1 MIVALAN
8 SRAGYITADF
18 RPTRKICLQ
27 TGGGPYISERRI
39 IGPRRKITGA
49 GRQGVVRGAR
59 GAIPGF
65 QSPSTPHKRETNSLI
80 AFCEDARGPRAT
92 SGQGRAY
99 SAARDDIPDR
109 TALSA
114 NNWPGRCTI
123 SKPRRRDLTL
133 HSKIAGPSKCS
144 YRLKC
149 SRRSWF
155 HIPLV
160 VSSACGAYKHYT
172 SNNRLAEIRF
182 PCAKSLSIDLRQM
195 SRFMQPAPRTLALH
209 STRIRSTRVRFG
221 CAAMLLSMRPF
232 NLEIPVRNSE
242 QIVIECVARVRRA
255 YETRTRLAR

>member
-1 MIVALAN
+1 
-8 SRAGYITADF
+8 
-18 RPTRKICLQ
+18 
-27 TGGGPYISERRI
+27 
-39 IGPRRKITGA
+39 
-49 GRQGVVRGAR
+49 VRGAR

-133 HSKIAGPSKCS
+133 HSEITGPSKCS